1 LVDGTEK
8 ASEIINR
15 LKGEQSQKVMTGLKA
30 LDPVLVATLESKMY
44 NFDILVRQSEDTL
57 ERLVE
62 EVDQELLATALKGC
76 DQVLLDKIFATMP
89 KRAAQYL
96 REAMEGKGRVRLSAV
111 EEARGQLIATL
122 RQLADE
128 GEIELQLFSEPVVE

>member
-1 LVDGTEK
+1 
-8 ASEIINR
+8 
-15 LKGEQSQKVMTGLKA
+15 
-30 LDPVLVATLESKMY
+30 MY
-44 NFDILVRQSEDTL
+44 NFSILVRQTEETL

-76 DQVLLDKIFATMP
+76 EQALQDKIFATMP

-111 EEARGQLIATL
+111 EDAKEQLIIAL
-122 RQLADE
+122 RQLAE
-128 GEIELQLFSEPVVE
+128 AGEVELQLFSEPVVE